1 MRGFS
6 GHFPPFQLLFLWD
19 LVLAYDSMEVFK
31 KEFEVLHSG
40 VCIVSLSKWSDL
52 CSNKLTES
60 ITFKVYLWRRHP
72 LKKKKVVNWALTIYT
87 VLGIEPSNGWC
98 WRCFG

>member
-31 KEFEVLHSG
+31 KEFEVSQAG
-40 VCIVSLSKWSDL
+40 VCIVSGKT
-52 CSNKLTES
+52 SN
-60 ITFKVYLWRRHP
+60 
-72 LKKKKVVNWALTIYT
+72 
-87 VLGIEPSNGWC
+87 
-98 WRCFG
+98 